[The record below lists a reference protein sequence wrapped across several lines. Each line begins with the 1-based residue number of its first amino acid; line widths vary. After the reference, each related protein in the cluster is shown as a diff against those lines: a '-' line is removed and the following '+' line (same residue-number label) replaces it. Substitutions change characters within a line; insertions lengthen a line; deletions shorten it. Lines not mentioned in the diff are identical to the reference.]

1 MPDIEFIGFGPTEI
15 ETAMD
20 RVRNRVKS
28 LPFTNQTMFL
38 SNSYLV
44 AQDINGERVSYLR
57 IVTRDHANA
66 MIFIDTVKDMYEV
79 ELVLMDHMSFMET

>member
-20 RVRNRVKS
+20 RVRNRVKG
-28 LPFTNQTMFL
+28 LPFAGQTVFL
-38 SNSYLV
+38 SNSSLV
-44 AQDINGERVSYLR
+44 AQDLKGERVSYLR

-66 MIFIDTVKDMYEV
+66 MLFIDSVKDMYEV
-79 ELVLMDHMSFMET
+79 EFVLMDHMSFMET

>member
-15 ETAMD
+15 ETAID
-20 RVRNRVKS
+20 RVRNRVKG
-28 LPFTNQTMFL
+28 LPFANHTVFL

-66 MIFIDTVKDMYEV
+66 MTFIDSVKDMYEV
-79 ELVLMDHMSFMET
+79 EFVLMDHMSFMET